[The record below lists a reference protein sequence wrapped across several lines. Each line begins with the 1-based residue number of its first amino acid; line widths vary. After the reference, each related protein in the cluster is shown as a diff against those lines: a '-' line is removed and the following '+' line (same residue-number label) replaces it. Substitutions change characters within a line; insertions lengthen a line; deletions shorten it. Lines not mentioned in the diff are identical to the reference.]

1 MSIKEHNKED
11 EVDVYKYTC
20 INNEILLSIQ
30 WLNEMKWNL
39 AICNNTDG
47 LRGYYA
53 KQNKSERNT
62 NTIQSHLYVESKNQ
76 NKRNKI
82 DS

>member
-1 MSIKEHNKED
+1 M
-11 EVDVYKYTC
+11 KYY
-20 INNEILLSIQ
+20 SAIQ

-53 KQNKSERNT
+53 KQNKSDNKTWFHLCLENLNNKTWT
-62 NTIQSHLYVESKNQ
+62 NVTEQKQNQIQTGGCQ
-76 NKRNKI
+76 RGGF
-82 DS
+82 